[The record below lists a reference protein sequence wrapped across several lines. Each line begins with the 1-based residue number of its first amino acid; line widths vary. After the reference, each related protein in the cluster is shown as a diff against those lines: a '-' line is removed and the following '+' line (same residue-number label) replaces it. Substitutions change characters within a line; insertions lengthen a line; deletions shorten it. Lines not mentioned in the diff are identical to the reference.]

1 MCPCDTQWNSNNG
14 TIVSIIVMF
23 EAVVEVVE
31 WIKSDRNQDNL
42 GEATRLFKDI
52 QTFDF
57 AFHLFLMRLILGIT
71 NELSK
76 ILQKKDQ
83 DILSAMA
90 LEEVCK

>member
-1 MCPCDTQWNSNNG
+1 MRSCDTRWNSHYG

-57 AFHLFLMRLILGIT
+57 AFKFAPPPEKSWLRHCTHIYVPT
-71 NELSK
+71 NLY
-76 ILQKKDQ
+76 
-83 DILSAMA
+83 
-90 LEEVCK
+90 VN